1 MKIRLIGHSKEA
13 VMQVGP
19 QGPWFDF
26 KKTLLNFSNTIAEK
40 NFGEQIDALVANSHS
55 KLGIKECDSNMV
67 PKNRRILILWEPKI
81 AVPRT
86 YSSKTLNNYGKI
98 FTPSVDWAESLGA
111 EKFLW
116 PQLDLKSNKP
126 DFSNWE
132 LRKNKA
138 SIVLANKFSAS
149 RGELYSLRRQVAYK
163 TQDQE
168 LLDLYGSKWNLGF
181 IYDFRHY
188 FGNLIRT
195 PLNRINFSSSR
206 YLMRKFR
213 NFKGLSDNKFK
224 TMGSYRISV
233 VIENSADYISE
244 KLFDSVSSGAITIYV
259 GPKIAKYGVDENSV
273 IQCEPN
279 ANKII
284 EKITEIQSLSIK
296 EQLEI
301 AKFQYF
307 SLLNSSSSW
316 ECHAVLRDLAVK
328 VNHYLLST
336 KENAV

>member
-1 MKIRLIGHSKEA
+1 L
-13 VMQVGP
+13 
-19 QGPWFDF
+19 
-26 KKTLLNFSNTIAEK
+26 SNTIVDK
-40 NFGEQIDALVANSHS
+40 NFGEKIDALVANSHS
-55 KLGIKECDSNMV
+55 QVAINECNLNDV

-81 AVPRT
+81 VVPRT
-86 YSSKTLNNYGKI
+86 YSPKTLNKYGKI
-98 FTPSVDWAESLGA
+98 FTPSVDWAKELGA

-116 PQLDLKSNKP
+116 PQLDLKNNKP
-126 DFSNWE
+126 NFSNWE
-132 LRKNKA
+132 LRQNKA
-138 SIVLANKFSAS
+138 SIVLANKFSS
-149 RGELYSLRRQVAYK
+149 TQGELYSLRRQIAYK
-163 TQDQE
+163 TQDLE

-244 KLFDSVSSGAITIYV
+244 KLFDSVSSGAVTIYV
-259 GPKIAKYGVDENSV
+259 GPKIVKYGLDENAV

-284 EKITEIQSLSIK
+284 EKIKEIQSLSAK
-296 EQLEI
+296 KQLDL
-301 AKFQYF
+301 AKLQF
-307 SLLNSSSSW
+307 SALLISSSSW
-316 ECHAVLRDLAVK
+316 EGHTVLKDLAIK
-328 VNHYLLST
+328 INNYLLST
-336 KENAV
+336 KENTI